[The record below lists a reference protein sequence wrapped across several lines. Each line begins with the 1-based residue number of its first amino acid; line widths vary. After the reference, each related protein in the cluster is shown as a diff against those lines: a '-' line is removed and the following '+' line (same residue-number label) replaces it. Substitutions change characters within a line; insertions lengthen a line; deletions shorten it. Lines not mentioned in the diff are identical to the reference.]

1 MLEKLKQ
8 QVYEA
13 NMQLPQHG
21 LVVFTW
27 GNVSAVDRESG
38 LVVIGPSGVAYED
51 MKPEDMVAVDL
62 EGNRVEGI

>member
-1 MLEKLKQ
+1 MLESLKK

-27 GNVSAVDRESG
+27 GNVSAVDREWT
-38 LVVIGPSGVAYED
+38 
-51 MKPEDMVAVDL
+51 MQK
-62 EGNRVEGI
+62 